1 MHSNCIATEALLPGM
16 VIVQVT
22 KQNGPVKI
30 RKSGLVT
37 STDMIQG
44 LIEMGIQEVQIDPTQ
59 TVEIETPVVQ
69 SSLTLQLLQ
78 SGSGMPNRQDKQSHD
93 QFNRSLFL
101 PSVQDIP
108 SAWQFYARRYA
119 LLTLTILCGFALGYA
134 VAYVPNILSLRS
146 PLVIADAPPTEG
158 LKSGSAEANI
168 SESTTNLNELPTE
181 KVAPVSTPVG
191 TIPVGTIPVGT
202 ISAGTIS
209 AGTIPVGTIPVA
221 IEDSTAQDS
230 DVATTQVV
238 VQPQATQV
246 ITATTLVDSQSS
258 VNSPVSQN
266 IESAQSMAPSS
277 QPNKAVEPQLSPE
290 LVKRFENVIKQM
302 DKEAAS
308 GNSLAEPIERIT
320 SNDSQ
325 IRRSPALTPPT
336 SETRSQD
343 VPRIDQLPAWVMN
356 ELPSMS
362 FSAHMY
368 SSDPAER
375 WVRVNGQRMLE
386 GALIDNKVRIVQIA
400 SQHVIL
406 NYQGHEFSMLS
417 MTDW

>member
-181 KVAPVSTPVG
+181 KVAPVST
-191 TIPVGTIPVGT
+191 
-202 ISAGTIS
+202 
-209 AGTIPVGTIPVA
+209 PVGTIPVA

>member
-191 TIPVGTIPVGT
+191 TIPVGTL
-202 ISAGTIS
+202 
-209 AGTIPVGTIPVA
+209 PVA
-221 IEDSTAQDS
+221 TEDSTAQDS
-230 DVATTQVV
+230 DVATKEVV

-246 ITATTLVDSQSS
+246 ITATTLVNSQSS

-277 QPNKAVEPQLSPE
+277 KPNKAVEPQLSPE

-308 GNSLAEPIERIT
+308 GNSLAEPIKRIT

>member
-146 PLVIADAPPTEG
+146 PLVIADAPSTEV

-191 TIPVGTIPVGT
+191 TIP
-202 ISAGTIS
+202 
-209 AGTIPVGTIPVA
+209 AGTIPVAT
-221 IEDSTAQDS
+221 EDTTAQDS
-230 DVATTQVV
+230 DVATAEVV

>member
-1 MHSNCIATEALLPGM
+1 M
-16 VIVQVT
+16 
-22 KQNGPVKI
+22 
-30 RKSGLVT
+30 
-37 STDMIQG
+37 
-44 LIEMGIQEVQIDPTQ
+44 
-59 TVEIETPVVQ
+59 
-69 SSLTLQLLQ
+69 
-78 SGSGMPNRQDKQSHD
+78 
-93 QFNRSLFL
+93 
-101 PSVQDIP
+101 
-108 SAWQFYARRYA
+108 
-119 LLTLTILCGFALGYA
+119 
-134 VAYVPNILSLRS
+134 
-146 PLVIADAPPTEG
+146 
-158 LKSGSAEANI
+158 
-168 SESTTNLNELPTE
+168 
-181 KVAPVSTPVG
+181 
-191 TIPVGTIPVGT
+191 
-202 ISAGTIS
+202 
-209 AGTIPVGTIPVA
+209 
-221 IEDSTAQDS
+221 
-230 DVATTQVV
+230 
-238 VQPQATQV
+238 
-246 ITATTLVDSQSS
+246 
-258 VNSPVSQN
+258 
-266 IESAQSMAPSS
+266 
-277 QPNKAVEPQLSPE
+277 EPQLSPE

-308 GNSLAEPIERIT
+308 GNSLAEPIKRIT

>member
-1 MHSNCIATEALLPGM
+1 MHSNCIATEDLLPGM

-37 STDMIQG
+37 SPEMIQG

-78 SGSGMPNRQDKQSHD
+78 SGSGMPNRQDKQLHE

-108 SAWQFYARRYA
+108 SAWQFHARRYG
-119 LLTLTILCGFALGYA
+119 LLTLTILCGFAVGYT

-146 PLVIADAPPTEG
+146 PLVIADAPPTEA
-158 LKSGSAEANI
+158 LKSGIAESNI
-168 SESTTNLNELPTE
+168 FESTSNINELPTE
-181 KVAPVSTPVG
+181 KASPFSTPAG
-191 TIPVGTIPVGT
+191 TIP
-202 ISAGTIS
+202 
-209 AGTIPVGTIPVA
+209 AGTIPVMT
-221 IEDSTAQDS
+221 EDSTAQNS
-230 DVATTQVV
+230 DVVAAEAA
-238 VQPQATQV
+238 VQPQPTQV
-246 ITATTLVDSQSS
+246 TTASTLVASQSS
-258 VNSPVSQN
+258 VNSTVGQN
-266 IESAQSMAPSS
+266 IESAQYTAPSS
-277 QPNKAVEPQLSPE
+277 QPNNVVEPQLSPE

-308 GNSLAEPIERIT
+308 GNSLAEPIERVTPNNI
-320 SNDSQ
+320 Q
-325 IRRSPALTPPT
+325 VRRSPALTPPT
-336 SETRSQD
+336 SATRSQD

>member
-44 LIEMGIQEVQIDPTQ
+44 LIEMGIQELQIDPTQ

-78 SGSGMPNRQDKQSHD
+78 SGSGIPNRQDKQLHE

-108 SAWQFYARRYA
+108 SVWQFYARRYA
-119 LLTLTILCGFALGYA
+119 LLTLTILCGLAVGYA
-134 VAYVPNILSLRS
+134 MAYVPNILSLRS
-146 PLVIADAPPTEG
+146 PLVIADAPPTKA
-158 LKSGSAEANI
+158 LNRDNAEAKI
-168 SESTTNLNELPTE
+168 SESTTNVNEMPTD
-181 KVAPVSTPVG
+181 KFPPVSTPVG
-191 TIPVGTIPVGT
+191 
-202 ISAGTIS
+202 A
-209 AGTIPVGTIPVA
+209 
-221 IEDSTAQDS
+221 EDSTAQDS
-230 DVATTQVV
+230 DVVTTEAAVQREPAQVTTV
-238 VQPQATQV
+238 STLAASQPSA
-246 ITATTLVDSQSS
+246 
-258 VNSPVSQN
+258 NSPVSQN
-266 IESAQSMAPSS
+266 IESSQSAAPSS
-277 QPNKAVEPQLSPE
+277 QQNNAVEPQLSPE

-308 GNSLAEPIERIT
+308 ANSLAEPIERIT
-320 SNDSQ
+320 PSDSQ

-336 SETRSQD
+336 GETRSQD

>member
-59 TVEIETPVVQ
+59 TVEIETPLVQ

-119 LLTLTILCGFALGYA
+119 LLTLTILCGLAVGYA

-146 PLVIADAPPTEG
+146 PLVIADAPPTEA
-158 LKSGSAEANI
+158 LKGGNSEAKI
-168 SESTTNLNELPTE
+168 LESPTNTNELPTE
-181 KVAPVSTPVG
+181 KAPSVSTP
-191 TIPVGTIPVGT
+191 
-202 ISAGTIS
+202 AGTLPGGTLP
-209 AGTIPVGTIPVA
+209 AGT
-221 IEDSTAQDS
+221 EDITAQDS
-230 DVATTQVV
+230 EVATVEAV
-238 VQPQATQV
+238 VQPQPTQV
-246 ITATTLVDSQSS
+246 TTASTLVVSQSS
-258 VNSPVSQN
+258 VNSPVSQI
-266 IESAQSMAPSS
+266 IESAQSTGPSS

-320 SNDSQ
+320 PNDSQ
-325 IRRSPALTPPT
+325 IRRSPVLTPPT